1 MDFHTLFTCLGG
13 VFFVLTVLETR
24 QQIEANRER
33 NFEKN
38 RRFEEM
44 TDLAER
50 IGFPIETNIFYDL
63 RGESLYARTDTKS
76 RAFIEQTFQAR
87 EEARYMFTGDQAFEQ
102 TRRKHEHQEAIDV
115 ERLAKDELGGNVMV
129 KVSKVPDAIVEGWT
143 SIKGYKRDTL
153 RTFVRIYH
161 RDGTTVRCKL
171 FSIDHNN
178 QLGLQRVGKLVGIRL
193 TGRSSEDIL
202 ADSSL
207 FDVEDPEAFV
217 EELSEQSI
225 QSYDQAIYDQT
236 GEITRGGSTFETE
249 LDAQSAV
256 ESQSHLLS
264 EHFAAISGIV
274 GLGLNEAAREDLL
287 EMERQN
293 TAAAISLAV
302 RGYFVG
308 STGDAVVAAEVAEG
322 NYTRECPTGSENAMQ
337 QGENDLTK
345 DWVREVQQCPKCGQT
360 KIIASKEGEVISGSC
375 GCHLNVCTGKYW
387 TTKPSKKDSNAVL
400 PKQEERKQRFQ
411 STSKEV
417 LVKRAYGAT
426 AAIKTQVVFGGV
438 RHDVIDENTGLV
450 IDTMTDIKQLTR

>member
-1 MDFHTLFTCLGG
+1 MFGRG
-13 VFFVLTVLETR
+13 IFVLTVLETR
-24 QQIEANRER
+24 QRIEASRER
-33 NFEKN
+33 DFEMN

-50 IGFPIETNIFYDL
+50 IGFPIETNIYYDL

-102 TRRKHEHQEAIDV
+102 TRRASEHQEAIDV
-115 ERLAKDELGGNVMV
+115 ERLAKGELSGNVMV
-129 KVSKVPDAIVEGWT
+129 KVSKVPDAIVDGRT

-153 RTFVRIYH
+153 RTFVRMYH
-161 RDGTTVRCKL
+161 RDGGTVRCKL

-178 QLGLQRVGKLVGIRL
+178 QIGLQRVGKLVGIKL

-217 EELSEQSI
+217 EELTEQSI
-225 QSYDQAIYDQT
+225 QSYDQAIHEQT
-236 GEITRGGSTFETE
+236 GELTRGGSRFVSE

-256 ESQSHLLS
+256 ESQPHLLS
-264 EHFAAISGIV
+264 EHFAAISAIV
-274 GLGLNEAAREDLL
+274 GLGLNESAREDLF
-287 EMERQN
+287 EIERQN

-308 STGDAVVAAEVAEG
+308 STGDAAVAAEVAQG

-337 QGENDLTK
+337 QGESDLTK
-345 DWVREVQQCPKCGQT
+345 DWIREVQQCPKCGQT
-360 KIIASKEGEVISGSC
+360 KVIARKEGEVISGSC

-387 TTKPSKKDSNAVL
+387 TTKPSKKDSKPVM
-400 PKQEERKQRFQ
+400 PTQELGKQRLQ
-411 STSKEV
+411 DTSKDV

-426 AAIKTQVVFGGV
+426 AVLKTYVVFGGAH
-438 RHDVIDENTGLV
+438 HDVIDNKSGVV
-450 IDTMTDIKQLTR
+450 IDTLKDIRQLVV